1 MGKTPCVWKKMAN
14 RNGPNSFYKFN
25 VILNEIRLF
34 FMERNGYDYIKC
46 SGLWGKQYQNITKVT
61 FLNE

>member
-34 FMERNGYDYIKC
+34 FYGEEWLRLYKMF
-46 SGLWGKQYQNITKVT
+46 WFMGKTVSKYNQSYFFK
-61 FLNE
+61 